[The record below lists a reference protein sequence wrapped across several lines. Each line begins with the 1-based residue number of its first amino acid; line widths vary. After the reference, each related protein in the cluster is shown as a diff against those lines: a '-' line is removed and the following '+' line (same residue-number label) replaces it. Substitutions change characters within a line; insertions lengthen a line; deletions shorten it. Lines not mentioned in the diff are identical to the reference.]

1 MTGLDGHCIQA
12 LTAELCSF
20 ATGVVAEDN
29 ARFFARLAQELPLT
43 LRRYPSGA
51 THNGW
56 VVPDLWKVQEATIR
70 RDGRV
75 VFDGLAHPLGVAT
88 YSRSFAGELDL
99 EALDRHLV
107 SNPKLPSAYMYH
119 CMWQY
124 RPWQADWALCLPHE
138 LRTTLTP
145 GRYEVRLQTS
155 REPGEMQVGVCEHA
169 GESGAVVVLNA
180 HTCHPGMAND
190 DFAGVAVLV
199 RLMQWLSG
207 RRTRYTYR
215 LVLGPEHVGTVFYL
229 RDLPRQELERMVCGI
244 FLDMP
249 GTNGPFKAASSFLGD
264 QGVDRAMRC
273 AAAAFAARSVRTPW
287 RKGAGNDE
295 TVWEAP
301 GYEVPFVEVSRCL
314 ELLDP
319 FPEYH
324 SSLDT
329 AASLNVANL
338 EETYRVLQGF
348 VEVLENDAVAQRLF
362 TGLVCLSSPAYDLY
376 VERPDPAVR
385 KDLAGD
391 SEKWGYLLDCL
402 LRYFDG
408 QTTISEIALR
418 HDLPFPEV
426 LAYLRR
432 FEAKGL
438 IKTAFAPLPRVP
450 ISRPHGDEEVGP

>member
-1 MTGLDGHCIQA
+1 MSGTGNVIKK
-12 LTAELCSF
+12 LTSELCAF

-29 ARFFARLAQELPLT
+29 ARFFARIAKELPLT
-43 LRRYPSGA
+43 LLRYPSGS

-56 VVPDLWKVQEATIR
+56 VVPELWKVREATIR
-70 RDGRV
+70 RNGRII
-75 VFDGLAHPLGVAT
+75 FDGLAHPLGVAI
-88 YSRSFAGELDL
+88 YSRPFAGEL
-99 EALDRHLV
+99 ELDKLDQHLV

-124 RPWQADWALCLPHE
+124 RPWQADWALSMPHA
-138 LRTTLTP
+138 LRETLTP
-145 GRYEVRLQTS
+145 GRYEVRLDTS
-155 REPGEMQVGVCEHA
+155 LQPGELPVGICEHP
-169 GESGAVVVLNA
+169 GESGKVVVLNA

-190 DFAGVAVLV
+190 DFAGVALLV
-199 RLMQWLSG
+199 KLMQWLSS

-229 RDLPRQELERMVCGI
+229 RDLPREELNRMVCGV

-249 GTNGPFKAASSFLGD
+249 GTDGPFKAASSFLGN
-264 QGVDRAMRC
+264 QAVDRAMRC
-273 AAAAFAARSVRTPW
+273 AATNFAAKSVFTPW
-287 RKGAGNDE
+287 RQGAGNDE

-314 ELLDP
+314 ELLAP

-329 AASLNVANL
+329 AESLNVAHL

-348 VEVLENDAVAQRLF
+348 VEVLENDAVAHRRF
-362 TGLVCLSSPAYDLY
+362 TGLVCLSNPAYNLY
-376 VERPDPAVR
+376 VERPDPTVR
-385 KDLAGD
+385 KDLAFD

-408 QTTISEIALR
+408 KTTISEIAMR
-418 HDLPFPEV
+418 HELSFSDV
-426 LAYLRR
+426 LAYIRR
-432 FEAKGL
+432 FEDKGL
-438 IKTAFAPLPRVP
+438 IKTEFAPVRRSP
-450 ISRPHGDEEVGP
+450 ISQPYTEEEAHP